1 MGNKRQH
8 PRLDKDRNSNRLDN
22 DIRRNAG
29 NAHPQNSGHDH
40 DKETGKVHMIIL
52 QKRQNKVAY
61 VESHGCQCDC
71 TDNDADDDA
80 AHPYGNGAPRP
91 LNNSG
96 NNLISC
102 HSRFFTKPACRHSD
116 ENRNNCCIKRR
127 ESRKHQPDKAHQG
140 KDKMSLLFY
149 HRQCIGNI
157 FPGDSRKSE
166 PLRFKMNRQKQ
177 TDIVEQRRCDSCQC
191 HIGVGQV

>member
-1 MGNKRQH
+1 MWA
-8 PRLDKDRNSNRLDN
+8 
-22 DIRRNAG
+22 IRGSTPALIRTGTATAWTMTYAATPG
-29 NAHPQNSGHDH
+29 TPSPNSGHDH
-40 DKETGKVHMIIL
+40 DKEPGKIYIIIL
-52 QKRQNKVAY
+52 QKRQNKVAH

-102 HSRFFTKPACRHSD
+102 HSCFFTEPACRHSD
-116 ENRNNCCIKRR
+116 KNGNNGCIKRR

-140 KDKMSLLFY
+140 KDKMSLLF
-149 HRQCIGNI
+149 ITDNASGI
-157 FPGDSRKSE
+157 FSLAIPES
-166 PLRFKMNRQKQ
+166 PNRFASK
-177 TDIVEQRRCDSCQC
+177 
-191 HIGVGQV
+191 